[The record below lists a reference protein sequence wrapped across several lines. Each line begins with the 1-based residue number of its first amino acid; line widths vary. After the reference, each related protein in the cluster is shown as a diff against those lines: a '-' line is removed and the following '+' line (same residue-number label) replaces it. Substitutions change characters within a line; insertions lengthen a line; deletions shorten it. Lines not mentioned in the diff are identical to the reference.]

1 MLHELEVER
10 WKKVANL
17 FESHILAKSI
27 INPCIQAGIGSLSVD
42 NTDSPSIAI
51 YSIPMMMFFAG
62 NATSPTARELV
73 KSLPHHTIFI
83 VPDDKWSNIIKET
96 GGERVVVELRT
107 HLDHSTL
114 DIAHLRKLKEGLS
127 EHYTLMRLNEEILP
141 QIDTEYGVQIQMYY
155 GNMKNLVK
163 TGFGFC
169 ILDDRGKLAS
179 YAYTPFPF
187 TDEFEIQ
194 VFTKNNPIYRKKGL
208 ATVVCAALI
217 EYGLENELVPH
228 WDAANEPSVK
238 LALKLG
244 YSNPRTWKAYYYKPE

>member
-1 MLHELEVER
+1 MLHELDIER

-17 FESHILAKSI
+17 FDAHILARSI
-27 INPCIQAGIGSLSVD
+27 INPCIQSGIGSLSVD
-42 NTDSPSIAI
+42 DVDSPSIAM

-62 NATSPTARELV
+62 DATSPLALELV

-83 VPDDKWSNIIKET
+83 VPDEKWSNIIKEV
-96 GGERVVVELRT
+96 GGERLVVNRRT
-107 HLDHSTL
+107 HFDYSTL
-114 DIAHLRKLKEGLS
+114 NITHLRKLKEGLP
-127 EHYTLMRLNEEILP
+127 EEYTLKRLNEKVLS
-141 QIDTEYGVQIQMYY
+141 QIDKEYAVQIQMYY

-163 TGFGFC
+163 AGFGFH
-169 ILDDRGKLAS
+169 ILDDKGRLAS

-194 VFTKNNPIYRKKGL
+194 VFTKNSPEYRRKGL

-217 EYGLENELVPH
+217 EHGLDKKLVPH
-228 WDAANEPSVK
+228 WDAANNSSVN

-244 YSNPRTWKAYYYKPE
+244 YSNPKAWEAFYFKPE